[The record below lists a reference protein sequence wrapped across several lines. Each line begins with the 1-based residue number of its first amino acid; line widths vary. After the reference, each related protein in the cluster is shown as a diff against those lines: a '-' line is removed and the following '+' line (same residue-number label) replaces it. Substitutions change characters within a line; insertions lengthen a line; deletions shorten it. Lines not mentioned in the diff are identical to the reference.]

1 MEPASLDVMVLYR
14 PQGDERA
21 MQTNQSQHHL
31 AKTLTEV
38 ALALTSKLSL
48 EAVLNEILRQAQR
61 LVPYRTAHI
70 MLLEGPSLRIAYW
83 QGYQAFGSEG
93 LMANL
98 VQPLADFPLDA
109 EVINSQQP
117 MIIPDARQEQ
127 RWVVQDETAW
137 VRSNLMLPISAGDQ
151 VFGLLRL
158 DADTP
163 NAFGADDIALLE
175 PLVNAAAIALENAR
189 LYDQARQEIADRKRA
204 EATLR
209 QRNRELTLLTTAV
222 TQAVESIVITDGR
235 GKVVYTNPAFET
247 MTGHSHAEVAGQYI
261 ILVFKNDRHTASFYQ
276 NIWTTMEA
284 GNIWSG
290 RMMIRRNDGRL
301 FTADTTITPV
311 RNENKRL
318 TNYVVVQRD
327 ISRELQLEELYH
339 RAEKMDAIGRLTS
352 GIVHDFNNLLTAIS
366 NYAETLQLRL
376 PPDDSLQDVAHR
388 IRHTVQRATNLSD
401 QLMAFVR
408 NEPVEPQVMD
418 LNTIITDIG
427 SMLAPIIGTQIV
439 LKLDLSR
446 VLGLVKVDPTQIE
459 QIIVNLAVNAR
470 DAMPDGGEL
479 IIKTADVIS
488 GGTTK
493 SHLGVE
499 AGKYVLLSVSDTG
512 IGMTDEVK
520 AHIFEPFF
528 TTKGEESGTGL
539 GLATVFRIV
548 EQSQGQ
554 ILVDSEAGQGT
565 TFRIYL
571 PQVEAPTPVKPRRV
585 RSSDLPVGTETILVV
600 EDEPAVRDLAVRL
613 LRRQG
618 YTVLQAAS
626 GKQVFHQIET
636 HPHEIHLLLTDMVI
650 PDLSGQALADR
661 IKTTHPDMKVLLMSG
676 HRKNIFK
683 NEGEADVIP
692 FISKPFSAA
701 DLIVKVRTVLDS

>member
-1 MEPASLDVMVLYR
+1 
-14 PQGDERA
+14 
-21 MQTNQSQHHL
+21 MQTNQDQHHL

-48 EAVLNEILRQAQR
+48 EAVLDEILRQVQR
-61 LVPYRTAHI
+61 LVPYQTAHI
-70 MLLEGPSLRIAYW
+70 MLLEGKSLRIAYW
-83 QGYQAFGSEG
+83 QGYRAFGSEG
-93 LMANL
+93 LMTNL
-98 VQPLADFPLDA
+98 VQSLADFPLDA
-109 EVINSQQP
+109 EVIISQQP
-117 MIIPDARQEQ
+117 IIIPDVQQEK

-163 NAFGADDIALLE
+163 NAFSEDDVVLLE

-189 LYDQARQEIADRKRA
+189 LYDQAKQEIADRKRA

-209 QRNRELTLLTTAV
+209 RRNQELTLLTTAI
-222 TQAVESIVITDGR
+222 TQAAESIVITNGQ
-235 GKVVYTNPAFET
+235 GKIVYTNPAFEA
-247 MTGHSHAEVAGQYI
+247 MTGNAYTEVAGQHV
-261 ILVFKNDRHTASFYQ
+261 ILVLKVDRRPTSYYQ
-276 NIWTTMEA
+276 NIWATVEA
-284 GNIWSG
+284 GLVWSG
-290 RMMIRRNDGRL
+290 RMMIRRKDGRL

-311 RNENKRL
+311 RNENKSL
-318 TNYVVVQRD
+318 ANYVVVQRD

-376 PPDDSLQDVAHR
+376 PPNDSLQDVIYR

-408 NEPVEPQVMD
+408 NEPVEPQVLD
-418 LNTIITDIG
+418 LNTIISDIG
-427 SMLAPIIGTQIV
+427 SMLGSIVGRQITV
-439 LKLDLSR
+439 KLDLSR
-446 VLGLVKVDPTQIE
+446 SLGLVKVDPTQIE
-459 QIIVNLAVNAR
+459 QVIVNLAVNAGE
-470 DAMPDGGEL
+470 AMPHGGDL
-479 IIKTADVIS
+479 FIRTARVVLQEMAQN
-488 GGTTK
+488 
-493 SHLGVE
+493 HLGVE
-499 AGKYVLLSVSDTG
+499 AGEYVLLSVSDTG
-512 IGMTDEVK
+512 AGMTDEVK

-554 ILVDSEAGQGT
+554 ILVDSEPGRGT

-571 PQVEAPTPVKPRRV
+571 PQVEAPIPAKPRRI
-585 RSSDLPVGTETILVV
+585 RPSALPRGTETILVV
-600 EDEPAVRDLAVRL
+600 EDEPAVRDLAARL
-613 LRRQG
+613 LSRQG
-618 YTVLQAAS
+618 YTVLQAAT
-626 GKQVFHQIET
+626 GKQVFHQIQT
-636 HPHEIHLLLTDMVI
+636 YPDKIHLLLTDMVI

-661 IKTTHPDMKVLLMSG
+661 IKETHPNMKVLLMSG
-676 HRKNIFK
+676 HRKKIFK
-683 NEGEADVIP
+683 NEGETDVIP

-701 DLIVKVRTVLDS
+701 DFIVKVRTVLDS